1 MLMSWS
7 KTSFKGHQKEK
18 KRIFPQRKVSK
29 HSDKRGSMKI
39 HILLYSKYVKK
50 RRAKHF
56 QGQTGEKKG
65 ISHENRL
72 P

>member
-1 MLMSWS
+1 
-7 KTSFKGHQKEK
+7 
-18 KRIFPQRKVSK
+18 
-29 HSDKRGSMKI
+29 MKI

-56 QGQTGEKKG
+56 QGQTGEKKEM
-65 ISHENRL
+65 SHKNRL